1 MIPAQQP
8 TDEFDDGRDVVFSND
23 QEIAQFLHE
32 KIEKYQEKIVEIENY
47 CQLLQLFKTEFD
59 QYRELDESGELAKI
73 PPDQLE
79 QVKYRLQQQ
88 NDYLAE
94 IDLINEN

>member
-32 KIEKYQEKIVEIENY
+32 KIEKY
-47 CQLLQLFKTEFD
+47 
-59 QYRELDESGELAKI
+59 
-73 PPDQLE
+73 
-79 QVKYRLQQQ
+79 
-88 NDYLAE
+88 
-94 IDLINEN
+94 